1 MAAEERDRK
10 KKGQKINRFDGS
22 YHLDDDEPKG
32 KRDFADGGSISGVNN
47 YAKISKK
54 PISKKSKRH
63 NHADSED
70 NSDSFKSSESHK
82 KHQHKHHSKAQN
94 EQDKSTDTKV
104 NQDPKLI
111 KALNKK
117 VNALK
122 KSAPSCRPQSHSLG
136 RHADAAAALYIRGLR
151 DLRIGSQRWKDP
163 ERWRSARWPRSIA
176 DCHHVHCARGSG
188 LQHR

>member
-1 MAAEERDRK
+1 MLNMVKMKKLKSGGKKWLLKRGTEK

-54 PISKKSKRH
+54 PISKKIKRH

-122 KSAPSCRPQSHSLG
+122 KSG
-136 RHADAAAALYIRGLR
+136 
-151 DLRIGSQRWKDP
+151 
-163 ERWRSARWPRSIA
+163 
-176 DCHHVHCARGSG
+176 
-188 LQHR
+188 